1 MCKQVPGPVCF
12 NLKFSSL
19 NVFPYIDFP
28 PVPLWWVKSPPCN
41 KKTPRIRQT
50 GKALPPSQPYLDCKL
65 T

>member
-1 MCKQVPGPVCF
+1 MCEQVPGPVCF

-19 NVFPYIDFP
+19 NVFPYMDFP

-41 KKTPRIRQT
+41 KKTGSDKLANTQFPH
-50 GKALPPSQPYLDCKL
+50 SQRHLDCKL